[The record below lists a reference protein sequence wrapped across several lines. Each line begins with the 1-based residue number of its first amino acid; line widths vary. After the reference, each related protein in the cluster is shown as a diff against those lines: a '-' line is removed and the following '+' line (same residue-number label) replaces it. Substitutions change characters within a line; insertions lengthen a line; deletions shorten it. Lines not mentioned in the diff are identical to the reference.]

1 MKNLKLTLTFS
12 ALFLFFFGPLT
23 QAQEIIFNDATF
35 KKSLVKNK
43 KINTNGNSEIEIW
56 EAMDYEG
63 DINVSNRGILDLT
76 GIEYFTSI
84 TKLNVS
90 YNKLEKLDLGSN
102 LALEEVYCN
111 HNKIQKFDV
120 SNLYELKV
128 LQASN
133 NRIAKIQLG
142 NNTKLISLSL
152 SDNFLTELDLTQN
165 TDLIRLL
172 ANDNIIKTL
181 DLRENTSL
189 LRLSVKGNGMTS
201 IDLRNGNNTQMSGA
215 SIALNNNNLNCI
227 NVDDV
232 DYSTDFWAES
242 KDDMA
247 YYSANCKE
255 IKNPNTTSTPSTFAS
270 IYPNPSVGPFTLD
283 LGSIQKN
290 VVVEVYNTL
299 GALVSSNEYDEASV
313 ITENLSLAAGTYVV
327 NVVMESGKKEAHRL
341 VIQ

>member
-133 NRIAKIQLG
+133 NRIATILLFRMYL
-142 NNTKLISLSL
+142 NTKCINGTTRMRKRICPSSTPTLNASS
-152 SDNFLTELDLTQN
+152 EV
-165 TDLIRLL
+165 IRFPP
-172 ANDNIIKTL
+172 A
-181 DLRENTSL
+181 
-189 LRLSVKGNGMTS
+189 
-201 IDLRNGNNTQMSGA
+201 
-215 SIALNNNNLNCI
+215 NCI
-227 NVDDV
+227 V
-232 DYSTDFWAES
+232 
-242 KDDMA
+242 
-247 YYSANCKE
+247 SASRKE
-255 IKNPNTTSTPSTFAS
+255 KPKPCTS
-270 IYPNPSVGPFTLD
+270 PNP
-283 LGSIQKN
+283 
-290 VVVEVYNTL
+290 
-299 GALVSSNEYDEASV
+299 
-313 ITENLSLAAGTYVV
+313 
-327 NVVMESGKKEAHRL
+327 
-341 VIQ
+341 